1 MLGCRENSIQS
12 WLGTLPS
19 ELARSTVSRSPV
31 RVGPDGRWTIERDPR
46 RHIMADFSSEKLI
59 LHLSQCNI
67 LLYGLLCL
75 SAIREASL
83 L

>member
-19 ELARSTVSRSPV
+19 ELARSMVSPV
-31 RVGPDGRWTIERDPR
+31 RVGPAGRWTIERDPR
-46 RHIMADFSSEKLI
+46 RHIMADLISEKLI
-59 LHLSQCNI
+59 LHLSQCNV

-75 SAIREASL
+75 PAIREASL

>member
-1 MLGCRENSIQS
+1 MLGCREISIQS

-19 ELARSTVSRSPV
+19 ELARSTVSPAI
-31 RVGPDGRWTIERDPR
+31 VGPAGRWTIERDPR
-46 RHIMADFSSEKLI
+46 RHIMADLSSEKLI
-59 LHLSQCNI
+59 LHLSQCNV

-75 SAIREASL
+75 SVIREASL